1 MTSIHAKILKFLL
14 CYFSGNILL
23 NIMLNSQM
31 PFARQGKNNVTF
43 MCVPNPALDPKDT
56 GDPKPSSILL
66 RVKTGD
72 DADEL
77 LENINKHKGE

>member
-1 MTSIHAKILKFLL
+1 
-14 CYFSGNILL
+14 
-23 NIMLNSQM
+23 MLNSQI